1 MILKFIISHAFYITY
16 KTVLQMLLQE
26 FESPFSSAD
35 LPISLFDLNLVT
47 SEKPSPCL
55 HLPTVST
62 ERTS

>member
-1 MILKFIISHAFYITY
+1 MVFILFARQLF
-16 KTVLQMLLQE
+16 QMLLRE

-35 LPISLFDLNLVT
+35 LPISLSHLKLET
-47 SEKPSPCL
+47 SENPSPCL

>member
-1 MILKFIISHAFYITY
+1 MVLKLIISHAFYIIC

-35 LPISLFDLNLVT
+35 LPISLSHFNLVT
-47 SEKPSPCL
+47 SENPSPCL